1 METINFKY
9 NWCDYLT
16 PCPYIKDKEVGSYEC
31 SICEYCKGLNYD
43 EALRT
48 DDTPV
53 SDKNYCKRYFI
64 INIGVCKCSF
74 MDPISKYKVEK

>member
-31 SICEYCKGLNYD
+31 STCEYCKGLNYD
-43 EALRT
+43 EAFSYSSQLIL
-48 DDTPV
+48 
-53 SDKNYCKRYFI
+53 YFQI
-64 INIGVCKCSF
+64 
-74 MDPISKYKVEK
+74 

>member
-31 SICEYCKGLNYD
+31 STCEYCKRLNYD

-48 DDTPV
+48 DDTPI
-53 SDKNYCKRYFI
+53 DNKNYYKRYFV
-64 INIGVCKCSF
+64 INVGVCKCSF
-74 MDPISKYKVEK
+74 MDPIKNV